1 MAGGWVCHCLPGA
14 ARRGPEV
21 LESTGSPSAPSNERA
36 MPVWLRE
43 YIWRQSAAAVYL
55 SLPLSGVRATAANI
69 FCTDQ
74 YLKVSIPPFLFE
86 AILYAPIDDTNS
98 TAKIGN
104 GIIFFTL
111 YKKEVAMWDS
121 LTLENASKE
130 KLQYLRENAV
140 LKAHENAKEETDA
153 KKVTKQKHKK
163 HALEATM
170 KLEEAERRR
179 IEDLKQKE
187 RRKVTEELQLW
198 KKQQKDAEKQNRVQ
212 KEGELHQVEQLKE
225 EEKGKMDKTRIP
237 NEGTSKTRL
246 KPTKGHGSCSMFS
259 ENLKE
264 EQLPAPRSA
273 ATIKINFTSRVFP
286 TALRESHVAEE
297 EEWLRKQ
304 AEARRTVS
312 ADLSELDD
320 LKEEEKNADWLKDKG
335 NKMFATGNYL
345 AAVNAYNF
353 AVRLNNKLPLLY
365 LNRAACHLKLSNLHK
380 AIEDSSKALELLT
393 PPVPDNENARVKAY
407 VRRGT
412 AFCQLELYT
421 EGLQDYE
428 AALKIDPKNKT
439 IEKDAEK
446 IRHLVQGTM
455 QDS

>member
-1 MAGGWVCHCLPGA
+1 
-14 ARRGPEV
+14 
-21 LESTGSPSAPSNERA
+21 

-43 YIWRQSAAAVYL
+43 HSWRQTGYVVYL
-55 SLPLSGVRATAANI
+55 SLPVRGVRVTPANI

-74 YLKVSIPPFLFE
+74 YLKVSVPPFLFE
-86 AILYAPIDDTNS
+86 AFLYAPIDDTNS

-121 LTLENASKE
+121 LTLANANKE
-130 KLQYLRENAV
+130 KLQCLRQNAV
-140 LKAHENAKEETDA
+140 LKAHEKVKEETEA
-153 KKVTKQKHKK
+153 KRVTKQEHKK
-163 HALEATM
+163 YALEATM
-170 KLEEAERRR
+170 KLEEAERKR
-179 IEDLKQKE
+179 IEDLKEKE
-187 RRKVTEELQLW
+187 RQKVTKELKLW

-212 KEGELHQVEQLKE
+212 KEGELHQEVEQLKE
-225 EEKGKMDKTRIP
+225 KKKDKMNKTRIP

-246 KPTKGHGSCSMFS
+246 KPTTGHGSYSMFS

-273 ATIKINFTSRVFP
+273 ATIRINFTSRVFP
-286 TALRESHVAEE
+286 TPLRESRVAEE

-304 AEARRTVS
+304 AEARRTAN
-312 ADLSELDD
+312 ADLSELED
-320 LKEEEKNADWLKDKG
+320 LREEEKNPDWLKDKG
-335 NKMFATGNYL
+335 NKMFAMGNYL
-345 AAVNAYNF
+345 AAVNAYNL
-353 AVRLNNKLPLLY
+353 AMRLNNKLPLLY
-365 LNRAACHLKLSNLHK
+365 LNRAACHLKLRNFHK

-439 IEKDAEK
+439 VEEDAAK
-446 IRHLVQGTM
+446 VRHLIQGTA
-455 QDS
+455 QDF

>member
-1 MAGGWVCHCLPGA
+1 
-14 ARRGPEV
+14 
-21 LESTGSPSAPSNERA
+21 

-43 YIWRQSAAAVYL
+43 YSWRQTGSAVYL
-55 SLPLSGVRATAANI
+55 SLPLRGVRVTPANI

-111 YKKEVAMWDS
+111 YKKEAAMWDS
-121 LTLENASKE
+121 LTLANANKE

-140 LKAHENAKEETDA
+140 LKAHEKAKEEAEA
-153 KKVTKQKHKK
+153 KKATKQEHKK
-163 HALEATM
+163 YALEATM
-170 KLEEAERRR
+170 KLEEAERKR
-179 IEDLKQKE
+179 IEDLKEKE
-187 RRKVTEELQLW
+187 RQKVTKELELW
-198 KKQQKDAEKQNRVQ
+198 KKQQKDAEKQKVVQ
-212 KEGELHQVEQLKE
+212 KEGELHQEVEQLKE
-225 EEKGKMDKTRIP
+225 GKKEKMNKTRIP
-237 NEGTSKTRL
+237 NEGTSKTGL
-246 KPTKGHGSCSMFS
+246 KPTKGCHGSYSMFS
-259 ENLKE
+259 EDLKE

-286 TALRESHVAEE
+286 TALRESRVAEE

-312 ADLSELDD
+312 ADLSELED
-320 LKEEEKNADWLKDKG
+320 LKEEEKNPDWLKDKG

-345 AAVNAYNF
+345 AAVNAYNL

-365 LNRAACHLKLSNLHK
+365 LNRAACHLKLRNLHK

-412 AFCQLELYT
+412 AFCQLQLYT

-428 AALKIDPKNKT
+428 AALKIDPQNKT
-439 IEKDAEK
+439 IGKDAEK
-446 IRHLVQGTM
+446 IRNLIQGTM

>member
-1 MAGGWVCHCLPGA
+1 
-14 ARRGPEV
+14 
-21 LESTGSPSAPSNERA
+21 

-43 YIWRQSAAAVYL
+43 YSWRQTGSTVFL
-55 SLPLSGVRATAANI
+55 SLPLRGVRVTAANI
-69 FCTDQ
+69 FCTDR

-111 YKKEVAMWDS
+111 YKKEMGMWDS
-121 LTLENASKE
+121 LTLAHANKE

-140 LKAHENAKEETDA
+140 LKAHEKAKEETEA
-153 KKVTKQKHKK
+153 KKVAKQEHKK
-163 HALEATM
+163 YALEATM
-170 KLEEAERRR
+170 KLEEAERKR
-179 IEDLKQKE
+179 IEDLKEQE
-187 RRKVTEELQLW
+187 RQKVTKELELW
-198 KKQQKDAEKQNRVQ
+198 KSQQKDVEIQKKVQ
-212 KEGELHQVEQLKE
+212 KEGELHEEVEQLKE
-225 EEKGKMDKTRIP
+225 KKKEKNKTRIP
-237 NEGTSKTRL
+237 NEETSKTRL
-246 KPTKGHGSCSMFS
+246 KPTKGCHGSYSIFS

-264 EQLPAPRSA
+264 EQIPAPRSA
-273 ATIKINFTSRVFP
+273 GTIKINFTPRVFP
-286 TALRESHVAEE
+286 TALRESRVAEE
-297 EEWLRKQ
+297 EEWLHKQ
-304 AEARRTVS
+304 AEARRTIS
-312 ADLSELDD
+312 ADLSELED
-320 LKEEEKNADWLKDKG
+320 LKEEEKNPDWLKDKG

-345 AAVNAYNF
+345 AAVNAYNL

-365 LNRAACHLKLSNLHK
+365 LNRAACHLKLRNLHK

-393 PPVPDNENARVKAY
+393 PPVTDNENARIKAF

-412 AFCQLELYT
+412 AFCQLELYV

-446 IRHLVQGTM
+446 IRHIIQGKM
-455 QDS
+455 QNC

>member
-1 MAGGWVCHCLPGA
+1 L
-14 ARRGPEV
+14 
-21 LESTGSPSAPSNERA
+21 
-36 MPVWLRE
+36 
-43 YIWRQSAAAVYL
+43 Q
-55 SLPLSGVRATAANI
+55 
-69 FCTDQ
+69 
-74 YLKVSIPPFLFE
+74 VSVPPFLFE
-86 AILYAPIDDTNS
+86 AVLYAPIDDTNS

-104 GIIFFTL
+104 GNIFFTL
-111 YKKEVAMWDS
+111 YKKEVGMWDS
-121 LTLENASKE
+121 LTLANANKE

-140 LKAHENAKEETDA
+140 LKAHEKAKEETEA
-153 KKVTKQKHKK
+153 KKVTKQEHKK
-163 HALEATM
+163 YALEATM
-170 KLEEAERRR
+170 KLEEAERKR
-179 IEDLKQKE
+179 IEDLKEEE
-187 RRKVTEELQLW
+187 RQKVTKELELW
-198 KKQQKDAEKQNRVQ
+198 KKQQEDAEKQKRVQ
-212 KEGELHQVEQLKE
+212 KELHQEVEPLKAKKKE
-225 EEKGKMDKTRIP
+225 QMNKTSIL
-237 NEGTSKTRL
+237 NEGTSETRL
-246 KPTKGHGSCSMFS
+246 KPTKVPGSYGMFS

-286 TALRESHVAEE
+286 TALRESRVAEE

-312 ADLSELDD
+312 ADLSELED
-320 LKEEEKNADWLKDKG
+320 LKEEEKNPDWLKDKG

-345 AAVNAYNF
+345 AAVNAYNL

-365 LNRAACHLKLSNLHK
+365 LNRAACHLKLRNLHK

-446 IRHLVQGTM
+446 IRHLIQGTM

>member
-1 MAGGWVCHCLPGA
+1 MP
-14 ARRGPEV
+14 V
-21 LESTGSPSAPSNERA
+21 LLRDYSWRQTGS
-36 MPVWLRE
+36 V
-43 YIWRQSAAAVYL
+43 VYL
-55 SLPLSGVRATAANI
+55 SLPLRGVRASPANI
-69 FCTDQ
+69 FCTEQ

-86 AILYAPIDDTNS
+86 AFLYAPIDETNS

-104 GIIFFTL
+104 GMIFFTL
-111 YKKEVAMWDS
+111 YKKEVATWDS
-121 LTLENASKE
+121 LTLANASKE
-130 KLQYLRENAV
+130 ELQYLRQNAV
-140 LKAHENAKEETDA
+140 LKAHEKAKEETKA
-153 KKVTKQKHKK
+153 KKVTKQEHKK
-163 HALEATM
+163 YALEATM
-170 KLEEAERRR
+170 KLEEAERKR
-179 IEDLKQKE
+179 IEDLKEKE
-187 RRKVTEELQLW
+187 RQKVTKELELW
-198 KKQQKDAEKQNRVQ
+198 RKQQKDAEKQKRIQ
-212 KEGELHQVEQLKE
+212 KEGELHQEAEQLKE
-225 EEKGKMDKTRIP
+225 KKKEKMNKASIP
-237 NEGTSKTRL
+237 QEGTSKTRL
-246 KPTKGHGSCSMFS
+246 RPTKGHDSYSIFS

-286 TALRESHVAEE
+286 TPLRESCVAEE

-312 ADLSELDD
+312 ADLSELED
-320 LKEEEKNADWLKDKG
+320 LKEEEKNPDWLKDKG

-345 AAVNAYNF
+345 AAVNAYTL
-353 AVRLNNKLPLLY
+353 AVQLNKKLPLLY
-365 LNRAACHLKLSNLHK
+365 LNRAACHLKLRNFHK

-393 PPVPDNENARVKAY
+393 PPVPDNENARVKAH

-446 IRHLVQGTM
+446 IRHLIQGTTEE
-455 QDS
+455 S

>member
-1 MAGGWVCHCLPGA
+1 
-14 ARRGPEV
+14 
-21 LESTGSPSAPSNERA
+21 

-43 YIWRQSAAAVYL
+43 YSWRQTGSAVYL
-55 SLPLSGVRATAANI
+55 SLPLRGVRVTPANI

-104 GIIFFTL
+104 GKIFFTL
-111 YKKEVAMWDS
+111 YKKEMAMWDS
-121 LTLENASKE
+121 LTLANANKE
-130 KLQYLRENAV
+130 KLQHLRENAV
-140 LKAHENAKEETDA
+140 LKAHEKAKEETEA
-153 KKVTKQKHKK
+153 KKVTKQEHKK
-163 HALEATM
+163 YALEATM
-170 KLEEAERRR
+170 KLEEAERKR
-179 IEDLKQKE
+179 IEDLKEKE
-187 RRKVTEELQLW
+187 RQKVTKELELW
-198 KKQQKDAEKQNRVQ
+198 KKEQKDAEKQKRIQ
-212 KEGELHQVEQLKE
+212 KEGELHQQVEQLKE
-225 EEKGKMDKTRIP
+225 KKKEEINKTRIP

-246 KPTKGHGSCSMFS
+246 KPTKGHGSYSMFS

-286 TALRESHVAEE
+286 TALRESRIAEE
-297 EEWLRKQ
+297 EEVVYLQWLHKQ

-312 ADLSELDD
+312 ADLSELED
-320 LKEEEKNADWLKDKG
+320 LKEEEKNPDWLKDKG
-335 NKMFATGNYL
+335 NKMFAMGNYL
-345 AAVNAYNF
+345 AAVNAYNL

-365 LNRAACHLKLSNLHK
+365 LNRAACHLKLRNLHK

-439 IEKDAEK
+439 VEKDAEK
-446 IRHLVQGTM
+446 IRHLIQGTM
-455 QDS
+455 QDY

>member
-1 MAGGWVCHCLPGA
+1 
-14 ARRGPEV
+14 
-21 LESTGSPSAPSNERA
+21 

-43 YIWRQSAAAVYL
+43 YSWRQSASAVYL
-55 SLPLSGVRATAANI
+55 SLPVRGGRISPASI
-69 FCTDQ
+69 FCSDQ

-111 YKKEVAMWDS
+111 YKKEAAMWDS
-121 LTLENASKE
+121 LTLANANKE

-140 LKAHENAKEETDA
+140 LKAHEKAKEETEA
-153 KKVTKQKHKK
+153 KKVTKQENKK
-163 HALEATM
+163 YALEATM
-170 KLEEAERRR
+170 KLEAAERKR
-179 IEDLKQKE
+179 IEDLKEME
-187 RRKVTEELQLW
+187 RQKVTEELELW
-198 KKQQKDAEKQNRVQ
+198 KKQQKDAEKHKRVQ
-212 KEGELHQVEQLKE
+212 KEWQVHQEVEQLKE
-225 EEKGKMDKTRIP
+225 KKKEKMNKTRIP

-246 KPTKGHGSCSMFS
+246 KPTKGSHGSCSIFS

-264 EQLPAPRSA
+264 EQLPAPRSG

-286 TALRESHVAEE
+286 TALRESRIAEE
-297 EEWLRKQ
+297 EEWLHKQ
-304 AEARRTVS
+304 AEARRTIS
-312 ADLSELDD
+312 ADLSELED

-335 NKMFATGNYL
+335 NKMFAMGNYL

-365 LNRAACHLKLSNLHK
+365 LNRAACHLKLRNLHK

-393 PPVPDNENARVKAY
+393 PPVPDNESARVKAY

-446 IRHLVQGTM
+446 IRHLIQGTT

>member
-1 MAGGWVCHCLPGA
+1 
-14 ARRGPEV
+14 
-21 LESTGSPSAPSNERA
+21 

-43 YIWRQSAAAVYL
+43 HRWRQSDSAVFL
-55 SLPLSGVRATAANI
+55 SLPVPGVRVTAANI
-69 FCTDQ
+69 FCTDR
-74 YLKVSIPPFLFE
+74 YLKVSVPPFLFE

-111 YKKEVAMWDS
+111 YKKEAGTWDS

-140 LKAHENAKEETDA
+140 LKAHEKAKEETEA
-153 KKVTKQKHKK
+153 KKITKQEHKK
-163 HALEATM
+163 YALEATV
-170 KLEEAERRR
+170 KLEEAERKR
-179 IEDLKQKE
+179 IEELKEQE
-187 RRKVTEELQLW
+187 RQKVTKELELW
-198 KKQQKDAEKQNRVQ
+198 KDQQKDVENQRKVQ
-212 KEGELHQVEQLKE
+212 KEGQLHEEVEQLKE
-225 EEKGKMDKTRIP
+225 KKKEKINKTSIPSEETL
-237 NEGTSKTRL
+237 KTRL
-246 KPTKGHGSCSMFS
+246 KPTEGSGSYSMFS

-264 EQLPAPRSA
+264 EQLPAPRSSG
-273 ATIKINFTSRVFP
+273 TIKINFTSRVFP
-286 TALRESHVAEE
+286 TALRESRVAEE
-297 EEWLRKQ
+297 EEWLHKQ
-304 AEARRTVS
+304 AEARRIIS
-312 ADLSELDD
+312 ADLSELED
-320 LKEEEKNADWLKDKG
+320 LKEEEKNPDWLKDKG

-345 AAVNAYNF
+345 AAVNAYNL

-365 LNRAACHLKLSNLHK
+365 LNRAACHLKLRNLHK

-412 AFCQLELYT
+412 AFCQLELYA

-428 AALKIDPKNKT
+428 AALKIDPKHKT

-446 IRHLVQGTM
+446 IRHIIQGTM
-455 QDS
+455 QNS

>member
-1 MAGGWVCHCLPGA
+1 
-14 ARRGPEV
+14 
-21 LESTGSPSAPSNERA
+21 

-43 YIWRQSAAAVYL
+43 YSWRQTGSAVYL
-55 SLPLSGVRATAANI
+55 LLPLRGVRVTSANI
-69 FCTDQ
+69 FCTEQ

-121 LTLENASKE
+121 LTLANANKE
-130 KLQYLRENAV
+130 QLQYLRENAV
-140 LKAHENAKEETDA
+140 LKAHEKAKEETEE
-153 KKVTKQKHKK
+153 KKITKQEHKK
-163 HALEATM
+163 YALEATM
-170 KLEEAERRR
+170 KLEEAERKR
-179 IEDLKQKE
+179 IEDLKEKE
-187 RRKVTEELQLW
+187 RQKVTKELELW
-198 KKQQKDAEKQNRVQ
+198 KKQQKDAEKQKRVQ
-212 KEGELHQVEQLKE
+212 KEGELHQEVEQLKE
-225 EEKGKMDKTRIP
+225 KKNEKMNKTRIP

-246 KPTKGHGSCSMFS
+246 KPTKGHGSYSMFS

-286 TALRESHVAEE
+286 TALRESRIAEE

-304 AEARRTVS
+304 REARRTIS
-312 ADLSELDD
+312 ADLSELED
-320 LKEEEKNADWLKDKG
+320 LKKEEKNPDWLKDKG

-345 AAVNAYNF
+345 AAVNAYNL
-353 AVRLNNKLPLLY
+353 AVRLNSKLPLLY
-365 LNRAACHLKLSNLHK
+365 LNRAACHLKLRNLHK

-428 AALKIDPKNKT
+428 AALKIDPKNKS
-439 IEKDAEK
+439 IEKDTEK
-446 IRHLVQGTM
+446 IRHLIQGKTR
-455 QDS
+455 DS

>member
-1 MAGGWVCHCLPGA
+1 
-14 ARRGPEV
+14 
-21 LESTGSPSAPSNERA
+21 

-43 YIWRQSAAAVYL
+43 HCWRQTAAAVYL
-55 SLPLSGVRATAANI
+55 SLPVRGLRVTPANI

-74 YLKVSIPPFLFE
+74 YLKVSVPPFLFE

-104 GIIFFTL
+104 GTIFFTL
-111 YKKEVAMWDS
+111 YKKEAAMWDS
-121 LTLENASKE
+121 LTVGNADKE

-140 LKAHENAKEETDA
+140 LKAHEKAKEETEA
-153 KKVTKQKHKK
+153 KKVTKQEHKK
-163 HALEATM
+163 YALEATM
-170 KLEEAERRR
+170 KLEEAERKR
-179 IEDLKQKE
+179 IEDLKEKE
-187 RRKVTEELQLW
+187 RQKVTKELELW
-198 KKQQKDAEKQNRVQ
+198 KKQQEDAEKQKRVQ
-212 KEGELHQVEQLKE
+212 KEGELHKEVEQLKE
-225 EEKGKMDKTRIP
+225 KKNGKMNKTRIL
-237 NEGTSKTRL
+237 NEGTSKTTV
-246 KPTKGHGSCSMFS
+246 KPSKGCCGSYSMFS

-286 TALRESHVAEE
+286 TALRESRVAEE

-312 ADLSELDD
+312 ADLSELED
-320 LKEEEKNADWLKDKG
+320 LKEEEKNLDWLKEKG

-345 AAVNAYNF
+345 AAVNAYNL
-353 AVRLNNKLPLLY
+353 ALRLNNKFPLLY
-365 LNRAACHLKLSNLHK
+365 LNRAACHLKLRNLHK

-421 EGLQDYE
+421 EG
-428 AALKIDPKNKT
+428 
-439 IEKDAEK
+439 
-446 IRHLVQGTM
+446 
-455 QDS
+455 

>member
-1 MAGGWVCHCLPGA
+1 
-14 ARRGPEV
+14 
-21 LESTGSPSAPSNERA
+21 

-43 YIWRQSAAAVYL
+43 HSWRQTGSAVYL
-55 SLPLSGVRATAANI
+55 SVPLRGVRVTPANI

-86 AILYAPIDDTNS
+86 AFLYAPIDDTNS

-121 LTLENASKE
+121 LTLENANKE
-130 KLQYLRENAV
+130 KLQYLRQNAV
-140 LKAHENAKEETDA
+140 LKAHEKAKVETEA
-153 KKVTKQKHKK
+153 KKVTKQEHRKY
-163 HALEATM
+163 ALDATM
-170 KLEEAERRR
+170 KLEEAERKR
-179 IEDLKQKE
+179 IEDLKEKE
-187 RRKVTEELQLW
+187 RQKVTKELELW
-198 KKQQKDAEKQNRVQ
+198 KKQQKDAEEQNRVQ
-212 KEGELHQVEQLKE
+212 KEGELCQEVEQLEKKKE
-225 EEKGKMDKTRIP
+225 KIIKTRIP

-246 KPTKGHGSCSMFS
+246 QPTKGHGSYSMFS

-273 ATIKINFTSRVFP
+273 ATIKINFTPRVFP
-286 TALRESHVAEE
+286 TPLRESRVAEE
-297 EEWLRKQ
+297 QEWLCKQ

-312 ADLSELDD
+312 ADMSELED
-320 LKEEEKNADWLKDKG
+320 LKEEEKNPDWLKDKG
-335 NKMFATGNYL
+335 NKMFAMGNYL
-345 AAVNAYNF
+345 AAVNAYNL
-353 AVRLNNKLPLLY
+353 ALRLNNKLPLLY
-365 LNRAACHLKLSNLHK
+365 LNRAACHLKLRNFHK
-380 AIEDSSKALELLT
+380 AIEDSSKALELLI
-393 PPVPDNENARVKAY
+393 PPVPDNESARVKAY

-421 EGLQDYE
+421 EGVQDYE
-428 AALKIDPKNKT
+428 AALRIDPKNKT

-446 IRHLVQGTM
+446 IRHLIQGTM

>member
-1 MAGGWVCHCLPGA
+1 
-14 ARRGPEV
+14 
-21 LESTGSPSAPSNERA
+21 

-43 YIWRQSAAAVYL
+43 YSWRQTGSTVYL
-55 SLPLSGVRATAANI
+55 SLPLRGGRATPASI

-86 AILYAPIDDTNS
+86 AVLYAPIDDTNS

-121 LTLENASKE
+121 LTLANVNKE

-140 LKAHENAKEETDA
+140 LKAHEKAKEETEA
-153 KKVTKQKHKK
+153 KKVTKQEHKK
-163 HALEATM
+163 YALEATM
-170 KLEEAERRR
+170 KLEEAERKR
-179 IEDLKQKE
+179 IEDLKEKE
-187 RRKVTEELQLW
+187 RQKVTKELELW
-198 KKQQKDAEKQNRVQ
+198 ENQQKDAEKQKEVQ
-212 KEGELHQVEQLKE
+212 KEGELHHEVEQLKE
-225 EEKGKMDKTRIP
+225 KKKEKIGQTRIP
-237 NEGTSKTRL
+237 NEGTSKARF
-246 KPTKGHGSCSMFS
+246 KPTK
-259 ENLKE
+259 
-264 EQLPAPRSA
+264 A
-273 ATIKINFTSRVFP
+273 RVFP
-286 TALRESHVAEE
+286 TALRESRIAEE

-304 AEARRTVS
+304 AEARRTIS
-312 ADLSELDD
+312 ADLSELED
-320 LKEEEKNADWLKDKG
+320 LKEEEKNPDWLKDKG

-345 AAVNAYNF
+345 AAANAYNL

-365 LNRAACHLKLSNLHK
+365 LNRAACHLKLRNLHK
-380 AIEDSSKALELLT
+380 VIEDSSKALELLT

-412 AFCQLELYT
+412 AFCQLELYA

-428 AALKIDPKNKT
+428 AALKIDPKNET

-446 IRHLVQGTM
+446 IRHLIQGTM
-455 QDS
+455 QDY

>member
-1 MAGGWVCHCLPGA
+1 
-14 ARRGPEV
+14 
-21 LESTGSPSAPSNERA
+21 

-43 YIWRQSAAAVYL
+43 YSWRQTGSAVYL
-55 SLPLSGVRATAANI
+55 SLPLRGVRVTPANI

-111 YKKEVAMWDS
+111 YKKEMAMWDS
-121 LTLENASKE
+121 LTLANANKE
-130 KLQYLRENAV
+130 KLQHLRENAV
-140 LKAHENAKEETDA
+140 LKAHEKAKEETEA
-153 KKVTKQKHKK
+153 KKVTKQEHKK
-163 HALEATM
+163 YALEATM
-170 KLEEAERRR
+170 KLEEAERKR
-179 IEDLKQKE
+179 IEDLKEKE
-187 RRKVTEELQLW
+187 RQKVTKELELW
-198 KKQQKDAEKQNRVQ
+198 KKEQKDAEKQKRIQ
-212 KEGELHQVEQLKE
+212 KEGELYQQLEQLKE
-225 EEKGKMDKTRIP
+225 KKKEEINKTRIP

-286 TALRESHVAEE
+286 TALRESRIAEE

-312 ADLSELDD
+312 ADLSELED
-320 LKEEEKNADWLKDKG
+320 LKEEEKNPEWLKDKG
-335 NKMFATGNYL
+335 KHRCKMFATGNYL
-345 AAVNAYNF
+345 AAVNAYNL
-353 AVRLNNKLPLLY
+353 AVRLNSKLPLLY
-365 LNRAACHLKLSNLHK
+365 LNRAACHLKLRNLHK

-446 IRHLVQGTM
+446 IRHLIQGTM
-455 QDS
+455 QDY

>member
-1 MAGGWVCHCLPGA
+1 
-14 ARRGPEV
+14 
-21 LESTGSPSAPSNERA
+21 

-43 YIWRQSAAAVYL
+43 YSWRQTGAAVYL
-55 SLPLSGVRATAANI
+55 SLPLRGVRATPANI

-121 LTLENASKE
+121 LTLANANKE

-140 LKAHENAKEETDA
+140 LKAHEKAKEETEA
-153 KKVTKQKHKK
+153 KKVTKQEHKK
-163 HALEATM
+163 YALEATM
-170 KLEEAERRR
+170 KLEEAERKR
-179 IEDLKQKE
+179 IEDLKEKE
-187 RRKVTEELQLW
+187 RQKVTKELELW
-198 KKQQKDAEKQNRVQ
+198 KKQQKDAEKQKRVQ
-212 KEGELHQVEQLKE
+212 KEGKLHQEVEQLKE
-225 EEKGKMDKTRIP
+225 KKKEKINKTGIP

-246 KPTKGHGSCSMFS
+246 KPTKGCHGSYSMFS

-286 TALRESHVAEE
+286 TALRESRVAEE

-304 AEARRTVS
+304 AEARRTVN
-312 ADLSELDD
+312 ADLSELED
-320 LKEEEKNADWLKDKG
+320 LKEEEKNPDWLKDKG
-335 NKMFATGNYL
+335 NKMFAMGNYL
-345 AAVNAYNF
+345 AAVNAYNL

-365 LNRAACHLKLSNLHK
+365 LNRAACHLKLRNLHK

-446 IRHLVQGTM
+446 IRHLIQGTT